1 MFLPCFARTPWAWA
15 CQFLELTSWFHC
27 VCLVVLSDRVFLF
40 HLDVENQPFAFL
52 DTRSSSNNE
61 GNAEEELT
69 YEYLFCVIVNLIVFK
84 LYIFGE
90 VLDWCLLKDGAYYCY
105 CAYVLRISIYSDFL
119 SPMLTNTGIFLR
131 GLKLSGESR
140 S

>member
-1 MFLPCFARTPWAWA
+1 MFCQDPLGLGLGLSIPGVDVMVSLCLPCF
-15 CQFLELTSWFHC
+15 
-27 VCLVVLSDRVFLF
+27 LSDRVFLF

-69 YEYLFCVIVNLIVFK
+69 YEDLFCVIVNLIVFK

-90 VLDWCLLKDGAYYCY
+90 VLD
-105 CAYVLRISIYSDFL
+105 
-119 SPMLTNTGIFLR
+119 
-131 GLKLSGESR
+131 
-140 S
+140 